1 VQLVKAALPAGEVEL
16 DGQVM
21 HVELPEAPT
30 AVEYVPSPQSVQVTV
45 PVKVLYFPA
54 THAVHG
60 SSFGPVDPAVQVQ
73 FVKAALPADEVELD
87 GQTLHRPGPV
97 TVLYFPAEH
106 ATHGPPS
113 GPENPALHVQ
123 FAKEFFE
130 VALSAGELEF
140 VGQVVHVEVDA
151 TIQEATNPLLLL
163 QSSPYTSTSA
173 RDKIL
178 SLPGSWM

>member
-1 VQLVKAALPAGEVEL
+1 MQLVKAALPAGEVEL

-30 AVEYVPSPQSVQVTV
+30 AVEYVPSPQSVQVAV

-60 SSFGPVDPAVQVQ
+60 PSFGPVDPALQVQ
-73 FVKAALPADEVELD
+73 FVKAALPAD
-87 GQTLHRPGPV
+87 GQTLHMPDPV
-97 TVLYFPAEH
+97 AVLYFPAKH

>member
-1 VQLVKAALPAGEVEL
+1 
-16 DGQVM
+16 
-21 HVELPEAPT
+21 
-30 AVEYVPSPQSVQVTV
+30 
-45 PVKVLYFPA
+45 
-54 THAVHG
+54 VHG
-60 SSFGPVDPAVQVQ
+60 PSFGPVDPALQVQ

-87 GQTLHRPGPV
+87 GQTLHMPDPV
-97 TVLYFPAEH
+97 AVLYFPAKH

-123 FAKEFFE
+123 FAKEFFK